1 MKNINPTTRAA
12 LKILDAA
19 IEMMK
24 EASSPQDT
32 KVLEILRNAKTNA
45 ETVCREDIPTKRA
58 QEKIYTDGACSGN
71 PGPGGW
77 GLVRIM
83 NGNEDDIQK
92 QSSGYRLTTNNRMEV
107 MAAINAVN
115 LYRSQPTDIEIIS
128 DSKYVTDAIN
138 KGWLTSWN
146 AKGFAKTANP
156 DLWEKLMEAISKAKM
171 SGHTVKFTWVKGHA
185 GNQYNEMAD
194 SLAVK
199 ASMDTENQLIDK
211 IYEVQE
217 SYR

>member
-1 MKNINPTTRAA
+1 MKNINPITLAA
-12 LKILDAA
+12 LKMLDAA

-24 EASSPQDT
+24 EASTPQDT

-45 ETVCREDIPTKRA
+45 KTVCREDIPTKRA

-77 GLVRIM
+77 GLVRIT
-83 NGNEDDIQK
+83 NGNDDDIQK
-92 QSSGYRLTTNNRMEV
+92 QSLGYRLTTNNRMEI

-115 LYRSQPTDIEIIS
+115 LYRSQPTEIEIVS

-146 AKGFAKTANP
+146 AKGFAKIANP
-156 DLWEKLMEAISKAKM
+156 DLWKELMGAISKAKR
-171 SGHTVKFTWVKGHA
+171 SGHTVTFTWVKGHA

-194 SLAVK
+194 SLAVM
-199 ASMDTENQLIDK
+199 ASMDTENQLIDS
-211 IYEVQE
+211 IYVSEK
-217 SYR
+217 